1 MTENNTKPDRIAP
14 SELFARAS
22 ELPETN
28 FKARTLAQICEAEK
42 TLTPA
47 DSGRNDDH
55 LNCDITA
62 AFGRNKELPLAEN
75 TESDR

>member
-28 FKARTLAQICEAEK
+28 FKARTLAQICEAEAE
-42 TLTPA
+42 A
-47 DSGRNDDH
+47 DR
-55 LNCDITA
+55 
-62 AFGRNKELPLAEN
+62 
-75 TESDR
+75 